1 MAELKQR
8 YNDKVLILQEVPLHP
23 HAVLTRLEGC
33 FERPSILHITR
44 RDGLRPYTKA
54 PIYDDKYLV
63 VFEDLK
69 VFEACASSIKLDFMF
84 PVVLSRG
91 KSMTDSVKE
100 TCKVKE
106 LPCAVYVNAFTK
118 EVAYDFIRDLA
129 SVKVSDDF
137 CKTLVRRVGLSPQRI
152 ISAIMVCEQV
162 GYQTSNISKY
172 VDKYTYIDVYDVIE
186 SLLHICRSKAQIK
199 RAALYV
205 HLNRLWFHRYT
216 RNNLVA
222 EVDTLIKVYRAL
234 LDGELTAYT
243 MQEYEQSEHVPRY
256 RILYSIEL
264 FERINLNE
272 LLALRQFLSSAS
284 ILEVTMRLS

>member
-1 MAELKQR
+1 MAELKKR
-8 YNDKVLILQEVPLHP
+8 FDDTVLILQEVALHP
-23 HAVLTRLEGC
+23 HAVLTRLEDC
-33 FERPSILHITR
+33 FEKPSIIHVVR
-44 RDGLRPYTKA
+44 RDGLRGYTKP

-63 VFEDLK
+63 VFEDTK
-69 VFEACASSIKLDFMF
+69 VFESSASLIRLEFML

-91 KSMTDSVKE
+91 KSMTDDLKE
-100 TCKVKE
+100 VCKDKGI
-106 LPCAVYVNAFTK
+106 PYSVYVNAFTK

-129 SVKVSDDF
+129 SVRVTEDF

-162 GYQTSNISKY
+162 GYKTANISKY

-186 SLLHICRSKAQIK
+186 SLLHICRSKAQVK

-205 HLNRLWFHRYT
+205 HLNRFWFHRYT
-216 RNNLVA
+216 RNNLIA
-222 EVDTLIKVYRAL
+222 EVDTLVKVYRAL
-234 LDGELTAYT
+234 LDGSLTAYT
-243 MQEYEQSEHVPRY
+243 MQEYELSEHVSRY

-272 LLALRQFLSSAS
+272 LLALRQFLSDAS